1 MVLDVVLLVQRL
13 GSHGEGQVGVGR
25 VEVEDAAMTSLH
37 FARGCPPSSHLG
49 LGGCFDFMLLLWRIL

>member
-37 FARGCPPSSHLG
+37 FARGRPPSSHLRVLFG
-49 LGGCFDFMLLLWRIL
+49 RLF